1 MKIRTDFI
9 TNSSS
14 SSFVALV
21 VSKDNVFTDE
31 AYLKIFEKEL
41 QRIKKWNE
49 ESPRNTS
56 WLVDAIAEMEA
67 ITEDEEKIEYALNGN
82 IDLDETLG
90 DEDVQVGGMEHEY
103 VGITIETIFKKYPD
117 VKVGDLKQFVADKLS
132 KCLGKNIEAKDI
144 DYVEEAWMDN

>member
-21 VSKDNVFTDE
+21 ISKNDAFSDE
-31 AYLKIFEKEL
+31 IYLKIFEEEL
-41 QRIKKWNE
+41 QRIKKWHE
-49 ESPRNTS
+49 EVPKIS
-56 WLVDAIAEMEA
+56 WLIDTIDEMEA
-67 ITEDEEKIEYALNGN
+67 ITEDEEKIEYVQNGN

-90 DEDVQVGGMEHEY
+90 DEDIQLGGIEHNY

-117 VKVGDLKQFVADKLS
+117 VKVGDLKQLVADKLN
-132 KCLGKNIEAKDI
+132 KCFEKNIEAKDI

>member
-21 VSKDNVFTDE
+21 VSKDDVFSDE
-31 AYLKIFEKEL
+31 AYLKVFEKEL
-41 QRIKKWNE
+41 RRIKKWNE
-49 ESPRNTS
+49 ESPINTS
-56 WLVDAIAEMEA
+56 WLTDTITEMEA
-67 ITEDEEKIEYALNGN
+67 MTEDEEKIEYAQNGN

-90 DEDVQVGGMEHEY
+90 DEDVQLGGIEHEY

-117 VKVGDLKQFVADKLS
+117 VKVGDLKKLVADKLS
-132 KCLGKNIEAKDI
+132 KCFGRNIEAKDVG
-144 DYVEEAWMDN
+144 YVEEAWMDN